1 MKIFKSPQKVIIL
14 FLSALIVISF
24 FMIVR
29 LEGKAA
35 NLQSRLDEHHKSL
48 EKNKDILENL
58 DSFTRKI
65 KNNGITIDGN
75 KIKLSTDKSTL
86 ELEKDKMTL
95 GASSDVYFEYE
106 YKRDLIIMK
115 NKSQYVVIGKLGDK
129 GKEGETVNI
138 NGGSDGKKYL
148 TLQDKGIALGV
159 RDTKYGHLQFG
170 IILKTGGIFM
180 MQGKNLIGLNKNK
193 ITIRAQGD
201 INITS
206 ENGNVN
212 IKGKKVN
219 LNE

>member
-1 MKIFKSPQKVIIL
+1 MKILKSPQKALIL
-14 FLSALIVISF
+14 FLSSLIVISF

-65 KNNGITIDGN
+65 KNNSITIDGD

-86 ELEKDKMTL
+86 ELDKDKMTL
-95 GASSDVYFEYE
+95 GAASDVFFECD
-106 YKRDLIIMK
+106 YKGDLIVMR

-129 GKEGETVNI
+129 GKEEETVNI
-138 NGGSDGKKYL
+138 NGGSDGKKFL

-159 RDTKYGHLQFG
+159 EDIKDGDLQFG
-170 IILKTGGIFM
+170 ISLKSGSIFM
-180 MQGKNLIGLNKNK
+180 MHGKNLIGLNKDK